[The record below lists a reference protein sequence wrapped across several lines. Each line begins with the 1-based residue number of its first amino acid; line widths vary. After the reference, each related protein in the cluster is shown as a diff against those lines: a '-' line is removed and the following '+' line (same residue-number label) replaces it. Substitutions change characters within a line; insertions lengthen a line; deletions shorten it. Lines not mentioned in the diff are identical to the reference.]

1 MIKITLPGRVPS
13 KKNSKMIVC
22 RGSRP
27 MLLPSKQYKEW
38 HDEMY
43 YVALSQTQVRDISLC
58 DITIRFYAPDHRK
71 ADSSNK
77 AESIMDLLV
86 DCGVLRD
93 DSWFIVSSLHL
104 IFCGVDKENP
114 RVEILIE
121 VGG

>member
-1 MIKITLPGRVPS
+1 
-13 KKNSKMIVC
+13 
-22 RGSRP
+22 